1 MLYIPVVWIQRIH
14 KHVFCVYK
22 WHEPI
27 TMEVLLFRNKKIA
40 KQEAKTLKQKEHTRI
55 SETEIVQI

>member
-1 MLYIPVVWIQRIH
+1 MTR
-14 KHVFCVYK
+14 
-22 WHEPI
+22 
-27 TMEVLLFRNKKIA
+27 TDNDVLLFRNKKIA